1 MIKLNYGKYAIPKK
15 LNQIIEL
22 QQHLN
27 DTGQLKYGDILGY
40 YFSYENIDARYLNT
54 PLDVIPFARPGTD
67 GIHFGFLTDFG
78 QVEDLHDAYIVRVS
92 PMDFDAPVHIV
103 ARNIEDFIR
112 NICFYP
118 NAMDMLDITSKNNE
132 VLDFLNQHPMLQKEM
147 ILNSNEYKIQRI
159 VCDMFQLNPIEN
171 FENYFHLI
179 HQQRTLETIRPTI
192 DLIGIVKK
200 DYDSEESLNNAGLFN
215 VENRDQLTISEVK
228 AFFETAT
235 YVAKLVFLRETQSKG
250 LLWGNED
257 IKAFLKEQLRLM
269 QLLDEA
275 ERICYP

>member
-147 ILNSNEYKIQRI
+147 ILNSNEYTIQRI
-159 VCDMFQLNPIEN
+159 VYDKFQLDPIEN
-171 FENYFHLI
+171 FENYFPLI
-179 HQQRTLETIRPTI
+179 HQQRTSETIRPTI

-200 DYDSEESLNNAGLFN
+200 DYDSEESLDNVGLFN
-215 VENRDQLTISEVK
+215 VENREQLTISEVK